1 MEERSLNFIEQIV
14 EKDLQDKKND
24 GRIQTRFPPEP
35 NGYLHIGHVKAICM
49 DFGIA
54 ERYNGV
60 CNLRFDDTNPV
71 KEDVEY
77 VDSIR
82 NDIHWLGFRW
92 GEIYYASDYFEQL
105 YDLAIRFIKA
115 GLAYVDEQTA
125 EQIAEQKGTPT
136 EPGTPSP
143 YRDRPIEENLR
154 LFEAM
159 QRGEIEEGKMVLRA
173 KIDMANPNMHFRDP
187 IMYRII
193 TSHPHHRTGHRWN
206 VYPMYDFAHGQSDY
220 FEGVTH
226 SICTLEF
233 VVHRPLYDYFVD
245 QIIRFKAE
253 DEQKA
258 FEDYNYRPRQYE
270 FNRLNITYTVMS
282 KRKML
287 QLVKEGLV
295 AGWDDPRMPTVCG
308 LRRRGYTAQAIR
320 SFIDKIGYTKVEG
333 MIDVGL
339 LEHTIRENLKETAP
353 RVCAIFDPVKLVIT
367 NYNGGS
373 ETIVAENID
382 GHPEL
387 GTREMTF
394 ARELY
399 IERGDFLEEADKNFF
414 RLSPGGREVRL
425 KSAYIIQAIGCEK
438 DADGRITTVY
448 ATYDP
453 ESKSGTE
460 GGNRKT
466 KATINWVECSSCI
479 DVEARLYDRLFAC
492 ENPSAEEGD
501 FRDLLNPDSLRV
513 VTCKAE
519 SALRCEMHEPE
530 YIDGIAQVHHY
541 QLLKQG
547 YFVVDPDTTASKLV
561 LNRTASL
568 KDNWQK

>member
-1 MEERSLNFIEQIV
+1 MNFIEEIV
-14 EKDLQDKKND
+14 EKDLQEGLND

-54 ERYNGV
+54 EKYNGI

-77 VDSIR
+77 VDSIT
-82 NDIHWLGFRW
+82 NDIAWLGFRW
-92 GEIYYASDYFEQL
+92 GKIFYASDYFDRL
-105 YDLAIRFIKA
+105 YDLAIRFIKE
-115 GLAYVDEQTA
+115 GKAYVDEQTA
-125 EQIAEQKGTPT
+125 EEIAAQKGTPT
-136 EPGTPSP
+136 QAGQNSP

-154 LFEAM
+154 LFQAM
-159 QRGEIEEGKMVLRA
+159 QNGEIEEGKMVLRA

-187 IMYRII
+187 IIYRII
-193 TSHPHHRTGHRWN
+193 TSHPHHRTGKRWN

-233 VVHRPLYDYFVD
+233 VVHRPLYDWFIDQFVP
-245 QIIRFKAE
+245 QGE
-253 DEQKA
+253 
-258 FEDYNYRPRQYE
+258 YRPHQYE

-339 LEHTIRENLKETAP
+339 LEHTVRECLKETAP
-353 RVCAIFDPVKLVIT
+353 RVCAIFDPVKLIIT
-367 NYNGGS
+367 NYPEGQIENI
-373 ETIVAENID
+373 TAENID
-382 GHPEL
+382 GKPEV
-387 GTREMTF
+387 GTRQMPF
-394 ARELY
+394 GKELW
-399 IERGDFLEEADKNFF
+399 IEREDFRQEGDKNFY
-414 RLSPGGREVRL
+414 RLSPMGREVRL
-425 KSAYIIQAIGCEK
+425 KNAYIIQATGCEQ
-438 DADGRITTVY
+438 DAEGNITTVY

-453 ESKSGTE
+453 TSKSGTE

-466 KATINWVECSSCI
+466 KATINWVECTTAI
-479 DVEARLYDRLFAC
+479 DAQARLYDRLFAV
-492 ENPSAEEGD
+492 ENPSADERD
-501 FRDLLNPDSLRV
+501 FRELLNPDSLKV
-513 VTCKAE
+513 TTCKVE
-519 SALRCEMHEPE
+519 SALSNAKMQDHF
-530 YIDGIAQVHHY
+530 QF
-541 QLLKQG
+541 LKQG
-547 YFVVDPDTTASKLV
+547 YFVVDDDSTKEQLIF
-561 LNRTASL
+561 NRTASL
-568 KDNWQK
+568 KDNWLKK